1 MMADQED
8 ILKMKKLEK
17 EIGHV
22 GENVKQ
28 DQELDYLE
36 DQVVQDVNAK
46 GVQIDADVMD
56 VWMIKRV
63 KIIKNE

>member
-8 ILKMKKLEK
+8 ILKKKLER

-28 DQELDYLE
+28 DQELDGLE
-36 DQVVQDVNAK
+36 GQVVRDVNAK
-46 GVQIDADVMD
+46 EVQIDADVMD
-56 VWMIKRV
+56 VWMMKRV
-63 KIIKNE
+63 KIIKNG